1 MTAYERHFIVIDD
14 NKLDCFIA
22 EKMILNTGMSKKI
35 SLFFDG
41 REALEFIK
49 TDAAPVNGDKIIIMV
64 DIQMPLINGFEF
76 VEAFETLPQAIQDN
90 YVIFM
95 LSSSNNE
102 NDLNRLRNY
111 RSVKHL
117 FNKPLT
123 RKSLTTLIDQLH
135 L

>member
-1 MTAYERHFIVIDD
+1 MTAYERHVIVIDD

-41 REALEFIK
+41 SEALQFIRN
-49 TDAAPVNGDKIIIMV
+49 DAQPPNCHNVIIIV
-64 DIQMPLINGFEF
+64 DIQIPLINGFEF
-76 VEAFETLPQAIQDN
+76 VEAFETLPQEIQDK
-90 YVIFM
+90 YAIYM

-111 RSVKHL
+111 KSVKHL

-123 RKSLTTLIDQLH
+123 RK
-135 L
+135 

>member
-41 REALEFIK
+41 REALQFIRNEEQ
-49 TDAAPVNGDKIIIMV
+49 PPNGHKVIIMV

-76 VEAFETLPQAIQDN
+76 VEQFETLPREIQDN

-123 RKSLTTLIDQLH
+123 RKSLSQLIEH
-135 L
+135 V

>member
-22 EKMILNTGMSKKI
+22 EKMILNTGISKKI

-41 REALEFIK
+41 REALQFIRNEIQ
-49 TDAAPVNGDKIIIMV
+49 PPNGNKVIIMV

-76 VEAFETLPQAIQDN
+76 VEQFETLPREIQDN

-123 RKSLTTLIDQLH
+123 RKSLSQLIDH
-135 L
+135 V

>member
-41 REALEFIK
+41 REALQFIRN
-49 TDAAPVNGDKIIIMV
+49 DAQPPNGQKVIIMV

-76 VEAFETLPQAIQDN
+76 VEQFETLPQEIQDN

-111 RSVKHL
+111 KSVKHL

-123 RKSLTTLIDQLH
+123 RKSLNMLIDH
-135 L
+135 V

>member
-41 REALEFIK
+41 REALQFIRN
-49 TDAAPVNGDKIIIMV
+49 DVQPPNGQKVIIMV

-76 VEAFETLPQAIQDN
+76 VEQFETLPQEIQDN

-123 RKSLTTLIDQLH
+123 RKSLSQLIDH
-135 L
+135 V